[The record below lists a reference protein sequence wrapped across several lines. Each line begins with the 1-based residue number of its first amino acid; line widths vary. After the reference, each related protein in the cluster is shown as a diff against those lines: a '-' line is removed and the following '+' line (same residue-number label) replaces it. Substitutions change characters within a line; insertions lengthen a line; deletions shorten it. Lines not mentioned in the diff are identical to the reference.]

1 MNRNKT
7 IIFLL
12 ALVAIV
18 LMSDACFAQDAAQT
32 VTAEPSWTEKLYL
45 WFKEHMSYW
54 TIILL
59 MAIESSI
66 IPLPSEVVVPPA
78 AYFSLQAG
86 SDLNFGLVIV
96 TATIGAYL
104 GSAINYG
111 LSMVIGR
118 PVFYAFADSKL
129 GHLFLLNR
137 QKLEHAEEYFQK
149 KGSKSIFFGRLLPAV
164 RHLISIPAGLS
175 RMNFGTFSLYTALG
189 AGLWN
194 VVLAL
199 LGYLLYRV
207 VPDGSQLF
215 AQLEHYSHYLKIA
228 GFILL
233 GCAVAYIV
241 YRVYKNKKKKI
252 TEKTETTDEACE
264 VTEEKVGQ

>member
-1 MNRNKT
+1 MDNRKKT
-7 IIFLL
+7 ILFLL
-12 ALVAIV
+12 ALVAVV
-18 LMSDACFAQDAAQT
+18 LMSDVCFAQDAAQAA
-32 VTAEPSWTEKLYL
+32 TAEQSWTEKLYF
-45 WFKEHMSYW
+45 WFKDNMSYW

-66 IPLPSEVVVPPA
+66 VPLPSEVVVPPA

-86 SDLNFGLVIV
+86 SDLNFWLVIV

-111 LSMVIGR
+111 LSMLIGR
-118 PVFYAFADSKL
+118 PVFYAFADSKV

-137 QKLEHAEEYFQK
+137 EKLERAEDYFRR
-149 KGSKSIFFGRLLPAV
+149 KGSISIFFGRLLPAV

-199 LGYLLYRV
+199 LGYLLYLA
-207 VPDGSQLF
+207 VPDDTQLF
-215 AQLEHYSHYLKIA
+215 AKLEEYSHYLKIA

-233 GCAVAYIV
+233 GAAIIFIIYKV
-241 YRVYKNKKKKI
+241 RKNKKKK
-252 TEKTETTDEACE
+252 EEQETNEN
-264 VTEEKVGQ
+264 